1 MDIMVS
7 SNFER
12 LLFDLYDRDGA
23 AIRRLMDEFKSGAM
37 TLDESA
43 LSKARELFS
52 SYKLDD
58 KETLAT
64 INELFETCE
73 YLVDPH
79 TAIGIRAARPTR
91 RRQAIPMIC
100 LATAHRTS
108 TRLNSSH
115 VASSYAVFR
124 LKKK

>member
-1 MDIMVS
+1 
-7 SNFER
+7 
-12 LLFDLYDRDGA
+12 
-23 AIRRLMDEFKSGAM
+23 M

-79 TAIGIRAARPTR
+79 TAIGIRAARVTR
-91 RRQAIPMIC
+91 RRQDIPLIC
-100 LATAHRTS
+100 LATAYPAKFPAAV
-108 TRLNSSH
+108 RLAGPGTDTLLLDPINYFYVCATLFAVVLPMSH
-115 VASSYAVFR
+115 DITE
-124 LKKK
+124 